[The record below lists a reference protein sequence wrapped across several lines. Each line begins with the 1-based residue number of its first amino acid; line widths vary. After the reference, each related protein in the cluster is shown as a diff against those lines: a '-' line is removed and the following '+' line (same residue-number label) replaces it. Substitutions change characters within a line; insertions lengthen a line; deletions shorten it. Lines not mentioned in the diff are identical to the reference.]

1 MPAGDADP
9 ASPAAPECP
18 FCDAAGAELVAPFG
32 SQIITSQWRCR
43 SCGTYFEA
51 VRDDFSDAGAGAEPA
66 A

>member
-1 MPAGDADP
+1 MPRGGAEGAPPATPACPFCAAGDA
-9 ASPAAPECP
+9 
-18 FCDAAGAELVAPFG
+18 ELVSQFG

-51 VRDDFSDAGAGAEPA
+51 VRDDFSDAGAGAGPA